1 MFKAIRA
8 LALGAFLS
16 ATAMQ
21 AQTSAINGA
30 ILGTVTDPSGA
41 PVAGANVT
49 ATNLQTS
56 YQQSATTT
64 GEGIYRLN
72 VLPLGEYSVTV
83 EAQGF
88 APYRQTGIRL
98 NAGAP
103 ATIDVTVQVGT
114 VATEISVNA
123 AAPIVDAS
131 RTDFGF
137 TLSSNAVQNLPLVS
151 RNPYNFILQQP
162 NVSGR
167 GNTEFG
173 VPRKVNANGFTGRIN
188 YQLDGSNNVQ
198 SDRAGIRLLPISET
212 WVQEVQAVNN
222 GFAPEYGNTVGTV
235 FNTITR
241 SGTNEFHGEAAYLFR
256 RTPMSAR
263 PALLRPTQ
271 PTPDVNVD
279 SGFGDVG
286 GRIVRDKLFFFGG
299 YERVKRDLP
308 AVVTV
313 SPATIAQL
321 GLPSNFADAIPFN
334 QDVTF
339 FIGKTDWQLG
349 SNHRLALRYS
359 GHRNNSPYNN
369 STTGGLFLLDRYFEF
384 VDRSHAG
391 AAQLVSVLSPNAVN
405 ELRFQI
411 AYRSQANNRF
421 SATGTGPAI
430 TVANVANFGNSV
442 DAGFLY
448 EEAVPEVTEN
458 FSLNIGS
465 HSLKIGGSIRSIR
478 DQQVSPTFGL
488 YTFPTIAAYLS
499 AKDGS
504 NPRAYTQYT
513 QWFGE
518 PSIQY
523 NSLFT
528 GLYAQDSWKPR
539 SNVTLTY
546 GLRYD
551 VYRPPSANENS
562 PFAYSQKFRT
572 DKNNFAPRLGIAIG
586 FGKTVVRASGGIFY
600 DPFQTDTYRKAILN
614 NGSPQFFS
622 VDMTPAQAFAPSF
635 PNMFTALPTGAGSG
649 TQSITTVDP
658 NFATLYSGNANV
670 SISRQ
675 LTTDM
680 SLTATYLFTRGNRL
694 PVFRNINLVPS
705 GATLADGRP
714 IFSTTQRVYP
724 NFGNILSAESVGQ
737 SVYNGLNVMLTK
749 RFSHGFELFG
759 TYTWSHAIDDAPE
772 QNNID
777 SSNFVLSDPTNRRRD
792 RGNSLSDRRHV
803 FNGNL
808 VFSPTI
814 TAGNSVARYLVN
826 NNRVAIM
833 AVMQSGEVFNM
844 GSNRTLN
851 GDTSTLNAFQRPLYI
866 GRNTLRAPRTVE
878 FNARYSRIFP
888 VGESKNFEFIA
899 ESTNLFNRT
908 NVTGLN
914 SGATVDPQGNILG
927 YPPLTWTGAL
937 DQRLIQLGVRFNF

>member
-1 MFKAIRA
+1 MFYALRAIAAAA
-8 LALGAFLS
+8 LL
-16 ATAMQ
+16 ATA
-21 AQTSAINGA
+21 AYGQTSAINGA
-30 ILGTVTDPSGA
+30 ILGTITDASGA
-41 PVAGANVT
+41 PVNGATIT
-49 ATNLQTS
+49 ATNTQTG
-56 YQQSATTT
+56 YRQSATTT
-64 GEGIYRLN
+64 NEGMYRLN
-72 VLPLGEYSVTV
+72 VLPLGEYSVSV

-88 APYRQTGIRL
+88 SPYRQTGIRL
-98 NAGAP
+98 SAGAP
-103 ATIDVTVQVGT
+103 ATIDVTVQVSG

-123 AAPIVDAS
+123 GAPVVDPS

-137 TLSSNAVQNLPLVS
+137 TLSTNAVQNLPLVS

-198 SDRAGIRLLPISET
+198 SDRAGIRLLPMSET

-241 SGTNEFHGEAAYLFR
+241 SGTNEYHGEAAYLFR

-279 SGFGDVG
+279 SGFGDIG
-286 GRIVRDKLFFFGG
+286 GRLVRDKLFFFGG

-313 SPATIAQL
+313 PSSTIAEL
-321 GLPSNFADAIPFN
+321 GLPANFADAIPFR

-339 FIGKTDWQLG
+339 FIGKIDWQIG
-349 SNHRLALRYS
+349 SNHRLAMRYS

-369 STTGGLFLLDRYFEF
+369 STTGGQFLLERYFEF

-391 AAQLVSVLSPNAVN
+391 AIQLVSVLSPNAVN

-411 AYRSQANNRF
+411 PYRSQAQNRF
-421 SATGTGPAI
+421 EATGTGPAI
-430 TVANVANFGNSV
+430 TVANIANFGNSL

-448 EEAVPEVTEN
+448 EESTPEITEN
-458 FSLNIGS
+458 FSLNVGS
-465 HSLKIGGSIRSIR
+465 HAFKFGGSVRSIR
-478 DQQVSPTFGL
+478 DQKVDPTYAL
-488 YTFPTIAAYLS
+488 YTFPSIAAYLA
-499 AKDGS
+499 AKNGT
-504 NPRAYTQYT
+504 NPRGYSAYQQT
-513 QWFGE
+513 FGE
-518 PSIQY
+518 PSIKY

-551 VYRPPSANENS
+551 VYRPPSANQNS
-562 PFAYSQKFRT
+562 PFVFSQKFRT
-572 DKNNFAPRLGIAIG
+572 DKNNFAPRLGIAVG

-600 DPFQTDTYRKAILN
+600 DPFQTDMYRRALLL
-614 NGSPQFFS
+614 NGSPQFFAFDIAPTAS
-622 VDMTPAQAFAPSF
+622 FAPAF
-635 PNMFTALPTGAGSG
+635 PNVFTAFPTGA
-649 TQSITTVDP
+649 TLAAQTINTVDP

-670 SISRQ
+670 SVSRQ
-675 LTTDM
+675 LTTDT

-714 IFSTTQRVYP
+714 IFGSSRVFP
-724 NFGNILSAESVGQ
+724 GFGNILSAESVGQ

-792 RGNSLSDRRHV
+792 RGNSLTDRRHV

-808 VFSPTI
+808 VFTPTM
-814 TAGNSVARYLVN
+814 ASDSGVLRYVVN
-826 NNRVAIM
+826 NNRLAVL

-844 GSNRTLN
+844 GSNRLLN
-851 GDTSTLNAFQRPLYI
+851 GDPSTANAFQRPLYI

-888 VGESKNFEFIA
+888 MSERKNFEFIA

-914 SGATVDPQGNILG
+914 SGATVDTLGNILT
-927 YPPLTWTGAL
+927 YPPLNWTAAL
-937 DQRLIQLGVRFNF
+937 DQRLIQLGLRFNF